1 LVPHWINAGKKK
13 QNIEWFTRD
22 WLSVLARLI
31 MDTKSLV
38 QERVSVFADGETSD
52 EQLEIAL
59 ADLRQEEA
67 KEAWELYHRI
77 GDILRSDEMDVPFS
91 SGFSSRMAA
100 SLAAE
105 PTLIAPKL
113 ASKPAR
119 SRARRFALPGVLA
132 AAAAAVAFV
141 GTPQL
146 MVAFQGHPASAPAL
160 AVIADGGVERTALT
174 GGARTGQVL
183 RAQGIDEY
191 LMAHQRFSPSVYSSA
206 QYARSATF
214 ANESGK

>member
-1 LVPHWINAGKKK
+1 
-13 QNIEWFTRD
+13 
-22 WLSVLARLI
+22 

-38 QERVSVFADGETSD
+38 QERISVFADGETSD

-59 ADLRQEEA
+59 ADLRQDDA
-67 KEAWELYHRI
+67 KETWELYHRI
-77 GDILRSDEMDVPFS
+77 GDILRSDEMDVPMSAAFS
-91 SGFSSRMAA
+91 ARMAA

-105 PTLIAPKL
+105 PALMAPKRT
-113 ASKPAR
+113 SNSAR
-119 SRARRFALPGVLA
+119 TGARRFALPGVLA

-146 MVAFQGHPASAPAL
+146 IVALQGQPAAAPPL
-160 AVIADGGVERTALT
+160 AVVADGGVERTALT
-174 GGARTGQVL
+174 AGARSGQVL
-183 RAQGIDEY
+183 REQGIDEY

>member
-1 LVPHWINAGKKK
+1 
-13 QNIEWFTRD
+13 
-22 WLSVLARLI
+22 

-59 ADLRQEEA
+59 ADLRQDGA
-67 KEAWELYHRI
+67 KETWDLYHRI
-77 GDILRSDEMDVPFS
+77 GDILRSDEMDVPMS
-91 SGFSSRMAA
+91 AGFSARMAA

-105 PTLIAPKL
+105 PILMTP
-113 ASKPAR
+113 KPASTSAR
-119 SRARRFALPGVLA
+119 TRARRFALPGVLA

-146 MVAFQGHPASAPAL
+146 IVALQGQPTAAPAL
-160 AVIADGGVERTALT
+160 AVVADGGVERTALT
-174 GGARTGQVL
+174 AGTRSGQVL
-183 RAQGIDEY
+183 REQGIDEY

>member
-1 LVPHWINAGKKK
+1 
-13 QNIEWFTRD
+13 
-22 WLSVLARLI
+22 

-38 QERVSVFADGETSD
+38 QERISVFADGETSN
-52 EQLEIAL
+52 EQLEVAL
-59 ADLRQEEA
+59 ADLRHNES
-67 KEAWELYHRI
+67 KETWELYHRI
-77 GDILRSDEMDVPFS
+77 GDILRSDEMDVPMS
-91 SGFSSRMAA
+91 AGFSARMAA

-105 PTLIAPKL
+105 PTLIAPKR
-113 ASKPAR
+113 ASKSAR
-119 SRARRFALPGVLA
+119 PGARRFALPGVLA

-146 MVAFQGHPASAPAL
+146 IVALQGQPAAAPAL
-160 AVIADGGVERTALT
+160 AVVAEGGVERTALT
-174 GGARTGQVL
+174 AGARPGQVL
-183 RAQGIDEY
+183 REQGIDEY

>member
-1 LVPHWINAGKKK
+1 
-13 QNIEWFTRD
+13 
-22 WLSVLARLI
+22 
-31 MDTKSLV
+31 MDTKNVV
-38 QERVSVFADGETSD
+38 QERISVFADGETSD

-59 ADLRQEEA
+59 ADLRHSES
-67 KEAWELYHRI
+67 KETWELYHRI
-77 GDILRSDEMDVPFS
+77 GDILRSDEMDVPMSAAFS
-91 SGFSSRMAA
+91 ARMAA

-105 PTLIAPKL
+105 PTLVAPRR
-113 ASKPAR
+113 ASR
-119 SRARRFALPGVLA
+119 STKAGVRRFALPGVLA

-146 MVAFQGHPASAPAL
+146 IVAFQGQPAAGPAL
-160 AVIADGGVERTALT
+160 AVVADGGVERTALT
-174 GGARTGQVL
+174 SGARSGQTL
-183 RAQGIDEY
+183 REQGIDEY

>member
-1 LVPHWINAGKKK
+1 
-13 QNIEWFTRD
+13 
-22 WLSVLARLI
+22 

-38 QERVSVFADGETSD
+38 QERISVFADGETSD
-52 EQLEIAL
+52 EQLDIAL
-59 ADLRQEEA
+59 ADLHRDDA
-67 KEAWELYHRI
+67 KETWELYHRI
-77 GDILRSDEMDVPFS
+77 GDILRSDEMDVPMS
-91 SGFSSRMAA
+91 AGFSARMAA

-105 PTLIAPKL
+105 PALLAPKR
-113 ASKPAR
+113 ASKFSR
-119 SRARRFALPGVLA
+119 SGARRFALPGVLA

-146 MVAFQGHPASAPAL
+146 IVALQGQPAAAPAL
-160 AVIADGGVERTALT
+160 AVVADSGVERTALT
-174 GGARTGQVL
+174 AGARPGQVL
-183 RAQGIDEY
+183 REQGIDEY